1 MDALTEQRDEVA
13 RKHAVQQRVCADGG
27 RALELDDV
35 AVVQLAADSGAALFE
50 AADSGQPIEPAR
62 TATITYAFE
71 YCESL
76 ATTKAAFIT
85 ELEGLGVVDDPPPDL
100 RGYSEMS
107 PAYFVGKPITPN
119 MPQGTLT
126 AGAAYIIMAE

>member
-35 AVVQLAADSGAALFE
+35 AVVQLAADSGTAVFE
-50 AADSGQPIEPAR
+50 AANSGQPIEPAQS
-62 TATITYAFE
+62 ATITYTFD
-71 YCESL
+71 YCQTL

-85 ELEGLGVVDDPPPDL
+85 ELEGLGVVDDPTPDL
-100 RGYSEMS
+100 CGYSEMS
-107 PAYFVGKPITPN
+107 PTYFVGKAITPN

-126 AGAAYIIMAE
+126 AGEA